1 MANSN
6 NAETNDVFS
15 ELDVDRLEV
24 NVIESLCFSCGKNV
38 SILFDLFGF
47 VHFKY
52 ISTYIY
58 FPCACQIIHIL

>member
-6 NAETNDVFS
+6 SAETNDVFQ

-47 VHFKY
+47 VTFY
-52 ISTYIY
+52 YT
-58 FPCACQIIHIL
+58 IIV